1 MVLRVLV
8 RVLVRVLG
16 LILSILAVLFG
27 AYIIYA
33 FTSSAQ
39 MFGAVLLV
47 IGALGVTLHT
57 VLLSLWM
64 KSER

>member
-1 MVLRVLV
+1 MVL

-33 FTSSAQ
+33 FTSSAR
-39 MFGAVLLV
+39 MFGVVLLV

-57 VLLSLWM
+57 VLLSLWV